1 MRPRSSLLV
10 ALLVA
15 ATGLLAAPVALA
27 QDTTGTGDEP
37 SVRAFLH
44 TVGPAAPVPGDTLV
58 LAGTIEN
65 TGGEAL
71 HNVQALLRYS
81 RNPLDDRTE
90 VRRVATDRQLR
101 WGQRN
106 IDYFDQLADPLAP
119 GDTADYRLEVPV
131 DDLGFDAPGVYVV
144 GVDIRVDA
152 DEPDERL
159 TVNTSRTVIPW
170 LPNDD
175 PLPDVPVAMLWPL
188 ATQPSLLPDGTLS
201 DDRLAEL
208 IRTRGPLSALVDAP
222 GDTPVSWVIDP
233 DLLGTVE
240 AMSDGYEVAAADGS
254 TTAGQGAADAVAWQE
269 ALATATDGDQ
279 PSILPYA
286 NPDLQAVARADPA
299 AVSATA
305 RQAFLRTRDWLG
317 ERPMAGRTDLA
328 WPAGGTADDATLSA
342 LASAGARTVVLSGD
356 RVRPVTDDPIA
367 RVTAGERE
375 LDALLLDSGLQAAGR
390 DALAA
395 SDPAAA
401 ALALRQSWLAE
412 TALVGLDAQNTGDVP
427 ASLVAA
433 GPYGWHPDPTVAQA
447 LVDVWTTTPW
457 ISATPLAAVEAPA
470 HPVVVRPRPEPA
482 ATPGELSDEH
492 LATVAELR
500 DQTAHYEALVA
511 DPDPLTEQFEI
522 AALRALAATWRD
534 DPGGGVAYTELAT
547 AQATSRLGQVS
558 VLVPESVTL
567 SSNRGGFPLTV
578 SNGLDRAVVVQ
589 LELTAEIPDRITVGQ
604 VPPQPVDAGENAS
617 VDVTAEAAVNGK
629 VPVTVQL
636 TATDG
641 SPLGPAQRM
650 VVNATDYGAIG
661 WFIIG
666 GAALLFVG
674 AAVFRVIRRRRAVE
688 EVDLPVEPEPLRE
701 TAR

>member
-1 MRPRSSLLV
+1 MRRRSSLFV

-71 HNVQALLRYS
+71 HDVQALLRYS

-90 VRRVATDRQLR
+90 VRRVATDQQLR

-106 IDYFDQLADPLAP
+106 IDYFDQLADPLGP

-254 TTAGQGAADAVAWQE
+254 TTAGQVPPMLWPG
-269 ALATATDGDQ
+269 
-279 PSILPYA
+279 
-286 NPDLQAVARADPA
+286 R
-299 AVSATA
+299 
-305 RQAFLRTRDWLG
+305 
-317 ERPMAGRTDLA
+317 RP
-328 WPAGGTADDATLSA
+328 WP
-342 LASAGARTVVLSGD
+342 
-356 RVRPVTDDPIA
+356 
-367 RVTAGERE
+367 
-375 LDALLLDSGLQAAGR
+375 
-390 DALAA
+390 
-395 SDPAAA
+395 
-401 ALALRQSWLAE
+401 
-412 TALVGLDAQNTGDVP
+412 
-427 ASLVAA
+427 
-433 GPYGWHPDPTVAQA
+433 
-447 LVDVWTTTPW
+447 
-457 ISATPLAAVEAPA
+457 
-470 HPVVVRPRPEPA
+470 PRP
-482 ATPGELSDEH
+482 T
-492 LATVAELR
+492 
-500 DQTAHYEALVA
+500 
-511 DPDPLTEQFEI
+511 
-522 AALRALAATWRD
+522 
-534 DPGGGVAYTELAT
+534 
-547 AQATSRLGQVS
+547 ATSRRYFRTPTQTCRRS
-558 VLVPESVTL
+558 PVPTPPRCPPPRGRR
-567 SSNRGGFPLTV
+567 SSAP
-578 SNGLDRAVVVQ
+578 
-589 LELTAEIPDRITVGQ
+589 
-604 VPPQPVDAGENAS
+604 
-617 VDVTAEAAVNGK
+617 
-629 VPVTVQL
+629 
-636 TATDG
+636 
-641 SPLGPAQRM
+641 
-650 VVNATDYGAIG
+650 AIG
-661 WFIIG
+661 SASDRWP
-666 GAALLFVG
+666 GAPTSPG
-674 AAVFRVIRRRRAVE
+674 PPGEPPTRPPSPRSRRRAQE
-688 EVDLPVEPEPLRE
+688 RWSCPATESGRLRTIPLPG
-701 TAR
+701 